1 MKKVYLLLF
10 SLLLILNCQQ
20 KASQKELLQ
29 EQLKNLGFQNITSL
43 AADSIFQVR
52 LQCYIEQ
59 PLDHFQ
65 KSIKTFPQRLTI
77 SHVGYDRPVVLITE
91 GYSMRKN
98 YLQELAQML
107 NANQVRMEY
116 RYFGESV
123 PDTLDWKYL
132 TIEQASED
140 YHRLRQLL
148 GKIYP
153 GPWLVTGWSK
163 GGQTALIYYYHHP
176 KDVQAVVAYDAP
188 LNHSQADPRI
198 DAFFEKVGTPDC
210 RKRLI
215 RFQRAVLKRK
225 AEILPRFHWYAL
237 GKGYQFSIGEEKA
250 LEYLVVEYPFSFW
263 QYHKI
268 DCSQIP
274 EHNASADQ
282 LLEHLRKVVAFSSYS
297 DWALNS
303 PAMYQFM
310 TQLGYHDYVHKNVRD
325 LLKYK
330 EHPNAAFAPQNVALD
345 FDPRPMQKLEEWLN
359 TKGNNIIYIYG
370 ENDPWSATG
379 IIPTKATNAKRF
391 VLRGGNHYTF
401 IKSFPD
407 SKQQEIVQQL
417 LQWMY

>member
-1 MKKVYLLLF
+1 
-10 SLLLILNCQQ
+10 
-20 KASQKELLQ
+20 
-29 EQLKNLGFQNITSL
+29 
-43 AADSIFQVR
+43 
-52 LQCYIEQ
+52 
-59 PLDHFQ
+59 
-65 KSIKTFPQRLTI
+65 
-77 SHVGYDRPVVLITE
+77 
-91 GYSMRKN
+91 
-98 YLQELAQML
+98 
-107 NANQVRMEY
+107 
-116 RYFGESV
+116 
-123 PDTLDWKYL
+123 
-132 TIEQASED
+132 
-140 YHRLRQLL
+140 
-148 GKIYP
+148 
-153 GPWLVTGWSK
+153 
-163 GGQTALIYYYHHP
+163 
-176 KDVQAVVAYDAP
+176 
-188 LNHSQADPRI
+188 
-198 DAFFEKVGTPDC
+198 VGTPDC

-310 TQLGYHDYVHKNVRD
+310 TQLGYYDYVHKNVRD

-401 IKSFPD
+401 IKNFPD
-407 SKQQEIVQQL
+407 STQQEIVQQL